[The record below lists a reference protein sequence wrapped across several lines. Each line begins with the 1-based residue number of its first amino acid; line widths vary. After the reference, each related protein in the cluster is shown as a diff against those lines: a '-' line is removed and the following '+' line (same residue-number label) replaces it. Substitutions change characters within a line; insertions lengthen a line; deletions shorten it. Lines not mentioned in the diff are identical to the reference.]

1 MANISISSN
10 KDISI
15 VNIDDNMDIFD
26 YDKKIRKIDKAG
38 VTNMLTYNV
47 LWNSKLQKINKGI

>member
-26 YDKKIRKIDKAG
+26 YDKKIRKIDKVG